1 MTFHHVAGS
10 PVFTPNKIPFII
22 NFQSKWSAE
31 ALESLKKSCE
41 PEAHKQGEFDKLDNP
56 LLNGLKK
63 FAKNELVLCKKC
75 EAMVRVVTNGAI
87 KSTFQFDCKQG
98 IHHLSATQILGT
110 LPDEWISS
118 VTELMSDSNRIQTLK
133 WLDKGHLSEEIW
145 EIKGL
150 KNAKKRFSVELSPT
164 KPDSFKI
171 RAVNN
176 SLEMELQELK
186 TTVEKLGKRQDF
198 IESENLSLRQQLK
211 ASKEEVAM
219 LRRLLSE
226 EPKNCEPKV
235 NSFAEVTAIH
245 RPRPAKITTRKHTPL
260 ETISKSV
267 PSRQSPEGRPA
278 YSPLKIIFFEGC
290 HRKSPAAYRSMF
302 KDIGVDTRAVR
313 DITFLTD
320 DIMQLTTYESAVEH
334 IASAL
339 RGISENVRRLESF
352 DPTKAAS
359 YTKYGDFSDKDVK
372 ASYFAVIAKSAE
384 RLSKTASNVKAL
396 KRSSNFLNKVVESQN
411 FDFKSQEIKAKVFFL
426 GNLLDYAKSIGTP
439 KESKDVEM
447 DSDILVSSSQAEITI
462 Q

>member
-1 MTFHHVAGS
+1 MRSHG
-10 PVFTPNKIPFII
+10 
-22 NFQSKWSAE
+22 
-31 ALESLKKSCE
+31 
-41 PEAHKQGEFDKLDNP
+41 
-56 LLNGLKK
+56 
-63 FAKNELVLCKKC
+63 
-75 EAMVRVVTNGAI
+75 VRVVTNGAI

-186 TTVEKLGKRQDF
+186 TTVEKLGKRQDS

-426 GNLLDYAKSIGTP
+426 GNLLDYAKPIGTP